1 MKNVEIFHN
10 IEFGSVRVLEDGD
23 RLLFCGN
30 DVAAALG
37 YRDPRKAVARY
48 CKEGVKRP
56 ILSKGGAQET
66 IVIPEGDVY
75 RRIVG
80 SKLPDAQ
87 RFERWLFEEV
97 VPSIRKH
104 GAYITSDKLDEIK
117 DDPEALTRLA
127 AALEQEQK
135 KVERL
140 NEENVALQNKAMYY
154 DYFCEVGL
162 CTNISTTAKELNI
175 PTKRFVEF
183 LLRGSFL
190 YRTIRG
196 VLLPYSE
203 TLTGGLFE
211 VKDFCVNGRHGVY
224 TLITPEGKALF
235 RLLIPERNSNRR
247 AVDAQ

>member
-1 MKNVEIFHN
+1 MQTVTLYSGPYCPYCTMAKQLLNQIGVTEIVEI
-10 IEFGSVRVLEDGD
+10 
-23 RLLFCGN
+23 
-30 DVAAALG
+30 
-37 YRDPRKAVARY
+37 
-48 CKEGVKRP
+48 KE
-56 ILSKGGAQET
+56 
-66 IVIPEGDVY
+66 
-75 RRIVG
+75 
-80 SKLPDAQ
+80 
-87 RFERWLFEEV
+87 
-97 VPSIRKH
+97 
-104 GAYITSDKLDEIK
+104 K

-247 AVDAQ
+247 AVNAQ

>member
-1 MKNVEIFHN
+1 MLVE
-10 IEFGSVRVLEDGD
+10 
-23 RLLFCGN
+23 
-30 DVAAALG
+30 
-37 YRDPRKAVARY
+37 K
-48 CKEGVKRP
+48 
-56 ILSKGGAQET
+56 
-66 IVIPEGDVY
+66 
-75 RRIVG
+75 
-80 SKLPDAQ
+80 
-87 RFERWLFEEV
+87 
-97 VPSIRKH
+97 
-104 GAYITSDKLDEIK
+104 
-117 DDPEALTRLA
+117 
-127 AALEQEQK
+127 
-135 KVERL
+135 L

-175 PTKRFVEF
+175 PTKQFVEF

-211 VKDFCVNGRHGVY
+211 VKDFCVNGHHGVY

>member
-75 RRIVG
+75 RMIVG

-87 RFERWLFEEV
+87 RFERWLFDEV

-104 GAYITSDKLDEIK
+104 GAYIMPDKLDEIK
-117 DDPEALTRLA
+117 DDPEALTKLA
-127 AALEQEQK
+127 AALEKERK